1 MTYQELYD
9 ILAQTGLPMALHH
22 WEHPPKPPYGVYY
35 DDYTNNFAADNIA
48 YHVIQHVWVELYAP
62 RRSREAEEKIEA
74 ALTYIG
80 TAPVTTLIVSA
91 CGAHGMRWRCK
102 QPWQPK
108 TKSNLA

>member
-35 DDYTNNFAADNIA
+35 DDYTDNFAADNIA

-62 RRSREAEEKIEA
+62 RRSREAEAKIEA
-74 ALTYIG
+74 ALAGAGLYWDRSSDYIDSER
-80 TAPVTTLIVSA
+80 L
-91 CGAHGMRWRCK
+91 CAHGMRWRC
-102 QPWQPK
+102 
-108 TKSNLA
+108 N